1 MQNYLQRINMDSCW
15 LLQLE
20 GTRLLIDPWITG
32 SETDGF
38 KWLNR
43 QWHVHEVM
51 DPANLPGFDAILI
64 TQPYDDHCHIASLQ
78 LIAGDKPILAD
89 RRASAKIRRHLK
101 NVRLI
106 TLDEKTRAKTQFHNV
121 SLYISPTDKLY
132 NGCVIEGGGHTLLYL
147 PHGIEMKPR
156 YLKHFPTQ
164 ADVVLSS
171 ASTFRLPFW
180 LGGLV
185 AKGIANIQEIQQHF
199 APRSIYTTHDEPKEG
214 VGLVSVF
221 ARKHYPTQAE
231 LDAATGGTA
240 CIIRGHAATAF

>member
-1 MQNYLQRINMDSCW
+1 MQDYLQRINMDSCW
-15 LLQLE
+15 LIKI
-20 GTRLLIDPWITG
+20 GDTRFLVDPWLTG

-51 DPANLPGFDAILI
+51 KPGELPEFDAILI
-64 TQPYDDHCHIASLQ
+64 TQPYDDHCHIASLRQ
-78 LIAGDKPILAD
+78 IAGNKPILAD
-89 RRASAKIRRHLK
+89 RRASAKIRRQLK
-101 NVRLI
+101 NAQVI
-106 TLDEKTRAKTQFHNV
+106 TLDEKKRTKTLFNNV

-132 NGCVIEGGGHTLLYL
+132 NGCVIQSGEKTLIYL
-147 PHGIEMKPR
+147 PHGIEIKQR

-164 ADVVLSS
+164 AGVVLSS

-185 AKGIANIQEIQQHF
+185 AKGISNIQEIQRHF
-199 APRSIYTTHDEPKEG
+199 NPRCIYTTHDEPKEG
-214 VGLVSVF
+214 VGLVSIF

-231 LDAATGGTA
+231 LDAACGGTVR
-240 CIIRGHAATAF
+240 ILRGHAKTGF